1 MDVRDYIAASAA
13 DFSRALREWLAIPS
27 VSADP
32 ARHGDVRASAEWLAG
47 YLRET
52 GFPVVEVW
60 ETGGLP
66 AVYAH
71 WPAADPGAQRVL
83 VYGHHDVQPAALE
96 DGWDY
101 EPFAPQEKDG
111 RIFGRGASDDKGQ
124 VLFHAL
130 GVRALL
136 AARDDDAPPVSITM
150 LIEGE
155 EESGSPNF
163 AALLEKRKDELKP
176 DVIVVSDTT
185 MWAADTPSICTGMRG
200 LADAE
205 VTLTGPSR
213 DLHSGSF
220 GGGVPNPAHALAALL
235 AGLHDA
241 DGRVTLPGFYDDVLP
256 LTEEERA
263 LLAKLPFD
271 EQSWLADAGDS
282 GATYGEAGYTTL
294 ERIWA
299 RPTAEVNGLWGGHTG
314 PGGKTIIPKAAHAK
328 LSFRLVA
335 DQEPAKV
342 VESLRRYVAAHLPD
356 GITATV
362 TERGGVRPCR
372 SAIDSPGVAAARR
385 AMQRAFGTEVLFTK
399 EGGSGPEADLA
410 DILGAP
416 LVFVAVGLDADRI
429 HAPNEYVDLSRLL
442 LGAES
447 IAYLWEE
454 LAAVGRGSMSVPAE
468 IDGSRRRAARAA
480 RALPVGRG
488 PRDPA
493 PLRRRVD
500 RGGLGGPA
508 HPGGGRARL
517 AGARPDHRRPARA
530 GVRLRRG
537 GPGGHPVLPRGR
549 RRRGRLLR
557 RERGGRGGAVG
568 LVSGG
573 RTPSRSRCGWRARC

>member
-1 MDVRDYIAASAA
+1 MDVRDYIAAGAA

-32 ARHGDVRASAEWLAG
+32 ARHKDVRASAEWLAG

-71 WPAADPGAQRVL
+71 WPAADPSAKRVL

-163 AALLEKRKDELKP
+163 AALLQQRKGELKP

-185 MWAADTPSICTGMRG
+185 MWAAGTPSICTGMRG

-205 VTLTGPSR
+205 ITLTGPSR

-241 DGRVTLPGFYDDVLP
+241 DGRIALPGFYDDVVP

-263 LLAKLPFD
+263 LLARLPFD

-282 GATYGEAGYTTL
+282 GATYGEAGHSTL

-335 DQEPAKV
+335 DQEPARV
-342 VESLRRYVAAHLPD
+342 IESLRAYVDSNLPD
-356 GITATV
+356 GITAIV

-447 IAYLWEE
+447 VAYLWEE
-454 LAAVGRGSMSVPAE
+454 LAAA
-468 IDGSRRRAARAA
+468 
-480 RALPVGRG
+480 
-488 PRDPA
+488 
-493 PLRRRVD
+493 
-500 RGGLGGPA
+500 GPA
-508 HPGGGRARL
+508 R
-517 AGARPDHRRPARA
+517 
-530 GVRLRRG
+530 
-537 GPGGHPVLPRGR
+537 
-549 RRRGRLLR
+549 
-557 RERGGRGGAVG
+557 
-568 LVSGG
+568 
-573 RTPSRSRCGWRARC
+573 

>member
-1 MDVRDYIAASAA
+1 MDVRDYIAAGAA

-32 ARHGDVRASAEWLAG
+32 ARHGDVRASAEWLVG

-60 ETGGLP
+60 ETSGLP

-71 WPAADPGAQRVL
+71 WPAADPDARRVL

-130 GVRALL
+130 GIRALL
-136 AARDDDAPPVSITM
+136 AAGDDDAPPVSITM

-163 AALLEKRKDELKP
+163 AALLHKRKDELTP
-176 DVIVVSDTT
+176 DLIVVSDTT
-185 MWAADTPSICTGMRG
+185 MWAARTPSICTGMRG
-200 LADAE
+200 LAEAE

-271 EQSWLADAGDS
+271 ERSWLADAGDS
-282 GATYGEAGYTTL
+282 GATYGEAGHSTL

-314 PGGKTIIPKAAHAK
+314 PGGKTIIPQAAHAK

-335 DQEPAKV
+335 DQQPGKV
-342 VESLRRYVAAHLPD
+342 IDALRAYVDANLPT
-356 GITATV
+356 GVTATV

-447 IAYLWEE
+447 VAYLWEE
-454 LAAVGRGSMSVPAE
+454 LAAVS
-468 IDGSRRRAARAA
+468 
-480 RALPVGRG
+480 
-488 PRDPA
+488 
-493 PLRRRVD
+493 
-500 RGGLGGPA
+500 
-508 HPGGGRARL
+508 
-517 AGARPDHRRPARA
+517 PAR
-530 GVRLRRG
+530 
-537 GPGGHPVLPRGR
+537 
-549 RRRGRLLR
+549 
-557 RERGGRGGAVG
+557 
-568 LVSGG
+568 
-573 RTPSRSRCGWRARC
+573 

>member
-163 AALLEKRKDELKP
+163 AALLEKRKDELKT
-176 DVIVVSDTT
+176 DVIVISDTT

-200 LADAE
+200 LAEAE

-220 GGGVPNPAHALAALL
+220 GGGVPNPAHALALLL

-282 GATYGEAGYTTL
+282 GATYGEAGHTTL

-342 VESLRRYVAAHLPD
+342 VESLRRYVTANLPD

-454 LAAVGRGSMSVPAE
+454 
-468 IDGSRRRAARAA
+468 I
-480 RALPVGRG
+480 
-488 PRDPA
+488 
-493 PLRRRVD
+493 
-500 RGGLGGPA
+500 
-508 HPGGGRARL
+508 
-517 AGARPDHRRPARA
+517 A
-530 GVRLRRG
+530 GVG
-537 GPGGHPVLPRGR
+537 V
-549 RRRGRLLR
+549 
-557 RERGGRGGAVG
+557 
-568 LVSGG
+568 
-573 RTPSRSRCGWRARC
+573 AR